1 MEKDTPSA
9 DLVAIRTVRPN
20 GAESARV
27 TAEVP
32 SQRRTHRLRQWRSSV
47 SNDDL
52 AAWSAVAALTLYV
65 TIAVAGGG
73 GRTLTLTYPLGCLLV
88 ALFAYV
94 RSPATYVGF
103 VFWSWLLTPFLRRV
117 FDLRFG
123 YHPASLLLVGP
134 VLVTAVAGFTLL
146 RRAQSLRGTT
156 YVPFLL
162 ALFALLYA
170 YTVGLIQQP
179 VVAATYDLLNWGGP
193 LLFGLHLA
201 LEWRRFPRMRSVLT
215 NVALWGLLVT
225 SAYGLYQFVD
235 PPAWDRVWVYNAE
248 MFSVGLPVPFLIRVF
263 STMNAPASF
272 AAFLIFAVLVAL
284 PAPQRWKFL
293 ALALGLTM
301 LLLTKTRSAWGA
313 FLIGAL
319 VLQLRQPLR
328 TLPRQWIALAVV
340 LLLAAPAITHPKV
353 MKAVAGRAASLSK
366 LEEDRSYRE
375 RLQIT
380 HYAVQRLKRN
390 AAGEGL
396 GQLGSAGKLGGAN
409 GHRMSVTSLD
419 SGPLEVFS
427 VMGWMGGALFTLAL
441 LGILV
446 PIVLERRGR
455 RDAVS
460 NGAAAA
466 VVALLTA
473 SLFGNVFNGVAGVM
487 FWSAV
492 GLATAGRTYALAIE
506 QARRY
511 AAQPGVPLSP
521 ALARYITAA

>member
-1 MEKDTPSA
+1 MERAVLSA
-9 DLVAIRTVRPN
+9 DAAAPRSRWRLAI
-20 GAESARV
+20 GG
-27 TAEVP
+27 
-32 SQRRTHRLRQWRSSV
+32 
-47 SNDDL
+47 DDL

-65 TIAVAGGG
+65 TIALAGGG
-73 GRTLTLTYPLGCLLV
+73 GRTLTVTYPLGCVAV

-146 RRAQSLRGTT
+146 RRAQGLRGTT
-156 YVPFLL
+156 YIPFLL

-179 VVAATYDLLNWGGP
+179 AVAATYDLLNWGAP
-193 LLFGLHLA
+193 LLFGFHIA
-201 LEWRRFPRMRSVLT
+201 LEWRRFPRWRSVFT
-215 NVALWGLLVT
+215 NIALWGMIVT
-225 SAYGLYQFVD
+225 AAYGLYQFID

-248 MFSVGLPVPFLIRVF
+248 MYSVGLPVPFLIRVF

-272 AAFLIFAVLVAL
+272 AAFLIFAALVGL

-301 LLLTKTRSAWGA
+301 LLLTKTRSAWAA
-313 FLIGAL
+313 FLVGAL

-340 LLLAAPAITHPKV
+340 LLLAAPAITHPRV
-353 MKAVAGRAASLSK
+353 LKAVSGRAASFSR

-375 RLQIT
+375 RKQIT
-380 HYAVQRLKRN
+380 HYAVQQLERDP
-390 AAGEGL
+390 AGQGL
-396 GQLGSAGKLGGAN
+396 GQIGSAGKLTAN
-409 GHRMSVTSLD
+409 GRKGSVTALD
-419 SGPLEVFS
+419 SGVLEVFS
-427 VMGWMGGALFTLAL
+427 VMGWMGGALFTLAIVGL
-441 LGILV
+441 LI
-446 PIVLERRGR
+446 PIAGERRER
-455 RDAVS
+455 RDAVT

-466 VVALLTA
+466 VVALLAA
-473 SLFGNVFNGVAGVM
+473 SFFGNVFNGVAGVM

-492 GLATAGRTYALAIE
+492 GLATAGRTYALAVE
-506 QARRY
+506 QARR
-511 AAQPGVPLSP
+511 AAVQPGVPISP
-521 ALARYITAA
+521 ALARRITAA

>member
-1 MEKDTPSA
+1 MEIAAPSA
-9 DLVAIRTVRPN
+9 EPVAR
-20 GAESARV
+20 
-27 TAEVP
+27 
-32 SQRRTHRLRQWRSSV
+32 RLRRWRSTV
-47 SNDDL
+47 SGDDL

-65 TIAVAGGG
+65 TIALAGGG
-73 GRTLTLTYPLGCLLV
+73 GRTLTVTYPLGCLVV

-103 VFWSWLLTPFLRRV
+103 VFWCWLLTPFLRRV

-170 YTVGLIQQP
+170 YTVGLIQQS

-193 LLFGLHLA
+193 LLFGLHVA
-201 LEWRRFPRMRSVLT
+201 LEWRRFPRLRSVFT
-215 NVALWGLLVT
+215 NVALWGLVVT

-235 PPAWDRVWVYNAE
+235 PPAWDRVWVYSAE
-248 MFSVGLPVPFLIRVF
+248 MYSVGLPVPFLIRVF

-272 AAFLIFAVLVAL
+272 AAFLMFAVLLAL

-293 ALALGLTM
+293 PLALGLTV
-301 LLLTKTRSAWGA
+301 LLLTKTRSAWAA
-313 FLIGAL
+313 FLVGAL

-328 TLPRQWIALAVV
+328 SLPRQWIALAVV
-340 LLLAAPAITHPKV
+340 LVLAAPAVTHPRV
-353 MKAVAGRAASLSK
+353 LKAVAGRAASLSR

-375 RLQIT
+375 RRQIT
-380 HYAVQRLKRN
+380 SYVVQRLKRN

-396 GQLGSAGKLGGAN
+396 GQLGSAGKLSAKGRRA
-409 GHRMSVTSLD
+409 SVVALD

-427 VMGWMGGALFTLAL
+427 VMGWMGGALFTLAMI
-441 LGILV
+441 GILI
-446 PIVLERRGR
+446 PIVSERHAR
-455 RDAVS
+455 RDAVT

-466 VVALLTA
+466 VIALLTA
-473 SLFGNVFNGVAGVM
+473 SLFGNVFNGVSGVM
-487 FWSAV
+487 FWAAV
-492 GLATAGRTYALAIE
+492 GLATAGRSYALALE
-506 QARRY
+506 QTRRY
-511 AAQPGVPLSP
+511 PVQPGVPLP
-521 ALARYITAA
+521 PTLARYITAA

>member
-1 MEKDTPSA
+1 MEKAAPPA
-9 DLVAIRTVRPN
+9 DAVAPRP
-20 GAESARV
+20 RW
-27 TAEVP
+27 
-32 SQRRTHRLRQWRSSV
+32 RLAIGSG
-47 SNDDL
+47 DL

-73 GRTLTLTYPLGCLLV
+73 GRTLTVTYPLGCVVV

-123 YHPASLLLVGP
+123 YHPASLLLAGP
-134 VLVTAVAGFTLL
+134 VLATAVAGFTLL
-146 RRAQSLRGTT
+146 RRAQGLRGTT

-179 VVAATYDLLNWGGP
+179 LVAATYDLLNWGGP

-201 LEWRRFPRMRSVLT
+201 LEWRRFPRWRSVFT
-215 NVALWGLLVT
+215 NVALWGMVVT

-248 MFSVGLPVPFLIRVF
+248 MYSVGLPVPFLIRVF

-272 AAFLIFAVLVAL
+272 AAFLMFAVLIGL

-301 LLLTKTRSAWGA
+301 LLLTKTRSAWAA
-313 FLIGAL
+313 FLVGAL

-340 LLLAAPAITHPKV
+340 LLLAAPAITHPRV
-353 MKAVAGRAASLSK
+353 LKAVAGRAASLSR

-375 RLQIT
+375 RMQIT
-380 HYAVQRLKRN
+380 KYVVQRLERN

-396 GQLGSAGKLGGAN
+396 GEIGSAGKLTGSN
-409 GHRMSVTSLD
+409 GRKGSVTALD

-427 VMGWMGGALFTLAL
+427 VMGWMGGALFTLAIA
-441 LGILV
+441 GILI
-446 PIVLERRGR
+446 PIVRERRAR
-455 RDAVS
+455 RDAVT

-466 VVALLTA
+466 VIALLTA
-473 SLFGNVFNGVAGVM
+473 SFFGNVFNGVSGVM

-492 GLATAGRTYALAIE
+492 GLATAGRTYALALE

-511 AAQPGVPLSP
+511 PVQPGVPLPP
-521 ALARYITAA
+521 ALARHVTAA

>member
-1 MEKDTPSA
+1 MEKAAPSA
-9 DLVAIRTVRPN
+9 EAVALLPLQPPGAAPSRLTVERP
-20 GAESARV
+20 
-27 TAEVP
+27 
-32 SQRRTHRLRQWRSSV
+32 RRRRGRRLREWRSTI

-52 AAWSAVAALTLYV
+52 AAWSAVAALSLYV
-65 TIAVAGGG
+65 TIALAGGG
-73 GRTLTLTYPLGCLLV
+73 GRTLTVTYPMGCFVV

-117 FDLRFG
+117 FDLQFG

-134 VLVTAVAGFTLL
+134 VLVTAVSGFTLL

-179 VVAATYDLLNWGGP
+179 LVAATYDLLNWGGP

-215 NVALWGLLVT
+215 KVALWGLMVT

-263 STMNAPASF
+263 STMNAPASL
-272 AAFLIFAVLVAL
+272 AAFVMFAVLIGL

-293 ALALGLTM
+293 ALALGLTV

-313 FLIGAL
+313 FLVGAM

-328 TLPRQWIALAVV
+328 ALPRQWIALAVV
-340 LLLAAPAITHPKV
+340 LLLAAPAITHPRV
-353 MKAVAGRAASLSK
+353 MKAVGGRAASLSR

-375 RLQIT
+375 RMQIT
-380 HYAVQRLKRN
+380 NYVVQRLKRN
-390 AAGEGL
+390 PAGDGL
-396 GQLGSAGKLGGAN
+396 GQLGSAGKLGASSG
-409 GHRMSVTSLD
+409 RKVTVTTLD

-427 VMGWMGGALFTLAL
+427 VMGWMGGALFTLAI
-441 LGILV
+441 LGILI
-446 PIVLERRGR
+446 PIVRERRVR
-455 RDAVS
+455 RDPVA

-466 VVALLTA
+466 VIALLTA
-473 SLFGNVFNGVAGVM
+473 SFFGNVFNGVAGVM

-492 GLATAGRTYALAIE
+492 GLATAGRSYALALE

-511 AAQPGVPLSP
+511 SVQPGQPLSP
-521 ALARYITAA
+521 AMARFITAA

>member
-1 MEKDTPSA
+1 MEK
-9 DLVAIRTVRPN
+9 
-20 GAESARV
+20 GAPR
-27 TAEVP
+27 AE
-32 SQRRTHRLRQWRSSV
+32 RLRQWRAAV
-47 SNDDL
+47 GNDDL
-52 AAWSAVAALTLYV
+52 AAWSAVAALSLYV
-65 TIAVAGGG
+65 TIALAGGG
-73 GRTLTLTYPLGCLLV
+73 GRTLTVIYPMGCLAV

-117 FDLRFG
+117 FDLQFG

-134 VLVTAVAGFTLL
+134 VLATAVSGLTLL

-179 VVAATYDLLNWGGP
+179 VVAASYDLLNWGGP

-201 LEWRRFPRMRSVLT
+201 LEWRRFPRMRGVFT
-215 NVALWGLLVT
+215 KVALWGLLVT
-225 SAYGLYQFVD
+225 SAYGLYQFAD

-263 STMNAPASF
+263 STLNAPVSF
-272 AAFLIFAVLVAL
+272 AAFLVFAVLIGL

-293 ALALGLTM
+293 ALALGLTV
-301 LLLTKTRSAWGA
+301 LLLTKTRSAWAAFVVGA
-313 FLIGAL
+313 I

-328 TLPRQWIALAVV
+328 ALPRQWIALAVV
-340 LLLAAPAITHPKV
+340 LLLAAPAITHPRV
-353 MKAVAGRAASLSK
+353 LKAVSGRAATLSR

-396 GQLGSAGKLGGAN
+396 GQLGSAGKLGPSN
-409 GHRMSVTSLD
+409 GRTPSVTALD

-427 VMGWMGGALFTLAL
+427 VMGWMGGTLFTLAIIGL
-441 LGILV
+441 LI
-446 PIVLERRGR
+446 PIVRERRAR
-455 RDAVS
+455 RDAVA

-466 VVALLTA
+466 VIALLAA
-473 SLFGNVFNGVAGVM
+473 SMFGNVFNGVAGVM

-492 GLATAGRTYALAIE
+492 GLATAGRTYALAVE
-506 QARRY
+506 QARRH
-511 AAQPGVPLSP
+511 AVQPGVPIPP
-521 ALARYITAA
+521 ALARYVTAA

>member
-1 MEKDTPSA
+1 METAAPSA
-9 DLVAIRTVRPN
+9 DPVA
-20 GAESARV
+20 G
-27 TAEVP
+27 
-32 SQRRTHRLRQWRSSV
+32 RLRRWRSTV
-47 SNDDL
+47 GNDDL

-65 TIAVAGGG
+65 SIALAGGG
-73 GRTLTLTYPLGCLLV
+73 GRTLTVTYPLGCLIV

-103 VFWSWLLTPFLRRV
+103 VFWCWLLTPFLRRV

-134 VLVTAVAGFTLL
+134 VLVTAVAGLTLL

-179 VVAATYDLLNWGGP
+179 AVAATYDLLNWGGP
-193 LLFGLHLA
+193 LLFGLHIA
-201 LEWRRFPRMRSVLT
+201 LEWRRFPRLRSVFT
-215 NVALWGLLVT
+215 NVALWGLVVT

-248 MFSVGLPVPFLIRVF
+248 MYSVGLPVPFLIRVF

-272 AAFLIFAVLVAL
+272 AAFLMFAVLIGL

-293 ALALGLTM
+293 ALALGLTV
-301 LLLTKTRSAWGA
+301 LLLTKTRAAWAA
-313 FLIGAL
+313 FLVGAL

-328 TLPRQWIALAVV
+328 ALPRQWIALAVV
-340 LLLAAPAITHPKV
+340 LLLAAPAITHPRV
-353 MKAVAGRAASLSK
+353 LKAVAGRAATFSR

-375 RLQIT
+375 RKQIT
-380 HYAVQRLKRN
+380 SYAVQQIKRN

-396 GQLGSAGKLGGAN
+396 GQLGSAGKLSKG
-409 GHRMSVTSLD
+409 RKTSVTALD

-427 VMGWMGGALFTLAL
+427 VMGWMGGALFILAL
-441 LGILV
+441 FGILI
-446 PIVLERRGR
+446 PIVSERRTR
-455 RDAVS
+455 RDAVA

-466 VVALLTA
+466 VIALLTA
-473 SLFGNVFNGVAGVM
+473 SLFGNVFNGVSGVM
-487 FWSAV
+487 FWAAV
-492 GLATAGRTYALAIE
+492 GLATAGRSYALALE

-511 AAQPGVPLSP
+511 PVQPGVPLP
-521 ALARYITAA
+521 PTFARYVTAA

>member
-1 MEKDTPSA
+1 MERAAPPA
-9 DLVAIRTVRPN
+9 DASR
-20 GAESARV
+20 G
-27 TAEVP
+27 
-32 SQRRTHRLRQWRSSV
+32 HRLRQWRSSV

-73 GRTLTLTYPLGCLLV
+73 GRTLTVTYPLGCLLV

-146 RRAQSLRGTT
+146 RRVQTLRGTT

-170 YTVGLIQQP
+170 YTVGLIRQP

-201 LEWRRFPRMRSVLT
+201 LEWRRFPRMRSALT
-215 NVALWGLLVT
+215 SIALWGMVVT

-248 MFSVGLPVPFLIRVF
+248 MYSVGLPVPFLIRVF

-272 AAFLIFAVLVAL
+272 GAFLIFAVLIGL
-284 PAPQRWKFL
+284 PAPHRWKFL

-313 FLIGAL
+313 FLIGAM

-328 TLPRQWIALAVV
+328 SLPRQWIALGVV
-340 LLLAAPAITHPKV
+340 LLLAAPAITHPV
-353 MKAVAGRAASLSK
+353 VLKAVAGRAASFAK
-366 LEEDRSYRE
+366 LEDDRSYRE

-380 HYAVQRLKRN
+380 NYAVQRLKRN
-390 AAGEGL
+390 PAGEGL
-396 GQLGSAGKLGGAN
+396 GQIGSAGKLRAWKNGTGVGA
-409 GHRMSVTSLD
+409 VTALD
-419 SGPLEVFS
+419 SGLLEVFS
-427 VMGWMGGALFTLAL
+427 VMGWMGGALFTLAMFGL
-441 LGILV
+441 LI
-446 PIVLERRGR
+446 PIARERRER
-455 RDAVS
+455 RDAVA

-473 SLFGNVFNGVAGVM
+473 SLFGNVFNGVSGVM

-492 GLATAGRTYALAIE
+492 GLATAGRTYALAVE

-511 AAQPGVPLSP
+511 AVQPGVPLSP
-521 ALARYITAA
+521 ALARFITAA

>member
-1 MEKDTPSA
+1 MERAVLSA
-9 DLVAIRTVRPN
+9 DAAAPRSRWRLAI
-20 GAESARV
+20 GG
-27 TAEVP
+27 
-32 SQRRTHRLRQWRSSV
+32 
-47 SNDDL
+47 DDL

-65 TIAVAGGG
+65 TIALAGGG
-73 GRTLTLTYPLGCLLV
+73 GRTLTVTYPLGCLLV

-134 VLVTAVAGFTLL
+134 VLATAVAGFTLL
-146 RRAQSLRGTT
+146 RRAQGLRGTT

-179 VVAATYDLLNWGGP
+179 AVAATYDLLNWGAP
-193 LLFGLHLA
+193 LLFGFHIA
-201 LEWRRFPRMRSVLT
+201 LEWRRFPRWRSVFT
-215 NVALWGLLVT
+215 NIALWGMMVT
-225 SAYGLYQFVD
+225 AAYGLYQFID

-248 MFSVGLPVPFLIRVF
+248 MYSVGLPVPFLIRVF

-272 AAFLIFAVLVAL
+272 AVFLIFAVLIGL

-301 LLLTKTRSAWGA
+301 LLLTKTRSAWAA
-313 FLIGAL
+313 FLVGAL

-340 LLLAAPAITHPKV
+340 LLLAAPAITHPRV
-353 MKAVAGRAASLSK
+353 LKAVSGRAASFSR

-375 RLQIT
+375 RKQIT
-380 HYAVQRLKRN
+380 HYAVQQLERDP
-390 AAGEGL
+390 AGQGL
-396 GQLGSAGKLGGAN
+396 GQIGSAGKLTAN
-409 GHRMSVTSLD
+409 GRKGSVTALD
-419 SGPLEVFS
+419 SGVLEVFS
-427 VMGWMGGALFTLAL
+427 VMGWMGGALFTLAIVGL
-441 LGILV
+441 LI
-446 PIVLERRGR
+446 PITGERRER
-455 RDAVS
+455 RDAVT

-466 VVALLTA
+466 VVALLAA
-473 SLFGNVFNGVAGVM
+473 SFFGNVFNGVAGVM

-492 GLATAGRTYALAIE
+492 GLATAGRTYALAVE
-506 QARRY
+506 QARR
-511 AAQPGVPLSP
+511 AAVQPGVPIAP
-521 ALARYITAA
+521 ALARRITAA

>member
-1 MEKDTPSA
+1 MEKDAPPIEV
-9 DLVAIRTVRPN
+9 VAARPLRPP
-20 GAESARV
+20 GAERSRV
-27 TAEVP
+27 TGEP
-32 SQRRTHRLRQWRSSV
+32 TLPRRERLRQWRATI

-52 AAWSAVAALTLYV
+52 AAWSAVAALSLYV
-65 TIAVAGGG
+65 TIALAGGG
-73 GRTLTLTYPLGCLLV
+73 GRTLTITYPMGCLAV

-103 VFWSWLLTPFLRRV
+103 VFWTWLLTPFLRRV
-117 FDLRFG
+117 FDLQFG

-134 VLVTAVAGFTLL
+134 VLATAVSAFTLL
-146 RRAQSLRGTT
+146 RRAPSLRGTT

-179 VVAATYDLLNWGGP
+179 AVAATYDLLNWGAP

-201 LEWRRFPRMRSVLT
+201 LEWRKFPRMRAVFT
-215 NVALWGLLVT
+215 KVALWGLLVT
-225 SAYGLYQFVD
+225 SAYGLYQFAD

-263 STMNAPASF
+263 STMNAPVSF
-272 AAFLIFAVLVAL
+272 GAFLIFAVLIGL
-284 PAPQRWKFL
+284 PAPQRWKFV
-293 ALALGLTM
+293 ALALGLTV
-301 LLLTKTRSAWGA
+301 LLLTKTRSAWAA
-313 FLIGAL
+313 FLVGAL

-328 TLPRQWIALAVV
+328 AMPRQWIVLAVV
-340 LLLAAPAITHPKV
+340 LLLAAPAVTHPKV
-353 MKAVAGRAASLSK
+353 MKAVAGRAATLSR

-380 HYAVQRLKRN
+380 NYAVQRLKRN

-396 GQLGSAGKLGGAN
+396 GQLGSAGKLGPSN
-409 GHRMSVTSLD
+409 GRKVSVASLD

-427 VMGWMGGALFTLAL
+427 VMGWMGGTLFTLAI
-441 LGILV
+441 LGLLV
-446 PIVLERRGR
+446 PIVGERRTR
-455 RDAVS
+455 RDAVA

-466 VVALLTA
+466 VIALLAA

-492 GLATAGRTYALAIE
+492 GLATAGRTYALALE
-506 QARRY
+506 QARRH
-511 AAQPGVPLSP
+511 AAQPGVPLPP
-521 ALARYITAA
+521 ALARYVTAA